1 MRTTI
6 DGLGRVVI
14 PKAFRDALGLTA
26 GSEIDISSF
35 GGGLHL
41 EAGSRVAA
49 LEREGDH
56 LVVSGDTVVDD
67 DTMFAAIDAGRR

>member
-1 MRTTI
+1 MRATI
-6 DGLGRVVI
+6 DGMGRVVI

-41 EAGSRVAA
+41 EPGSRAAA
-49 LEREGDH
+49 LEREGGH
-56 LVVSGDTVVDD
+56 LVVTGDTVVDD
-67 DTMFAAIDAGRR
+67 ELLFAAIDAGRR